1 MCETSNDLKEEIV
14 TDDDGAVFALVENGR
29 MIVKVPNVKTYRIP
43 EDVYRMSVDALDGC
57 TELEELDVP
66 YNVSDYEL
74 EKALEHCKM
83 KPCVRH
89 WNWTYNCKRSE
100 ELERDIAQGWSD
112 EQGFVYSQDRKRLLR
127 AAPIVDEYWIPEG
140 VERIERLAFI
150 GCRFETLHV
159 PYTCRLDQVS
169 GDDCPIFGSERIAG
183 CVIEWDEPYSMQD
196 TNTNSL
202 CISDSEEEVEKDH
215 VKYSHNMKR
224 LLGANIDFNEN
235 KYEVPDDVETIC
247 DMAFAFCPKHLTLI
261 IPHSVK
267 VIGENVFG
275 PNGGSIIIR

>member
-29 MIVKVPNVKTYRIP
+29 MMVKVPNVKTYRIP
-43 EDVYRMSVDALDGC
+43 EEVYRMSVDALDGC
-57 TELEELDVP
+57 TELHELDVP
-66 YNVSDYEL
+66 YNVSVYEL
-74 EKALEHCKM
+74 EEALKHCKT

-89 WNWTYNCKRSE
+89 WNWTYDSKRSE
-100 ELERDIAQGWSD
+100 EQERDIAQGWSD
-112 EQGFVYSQDRKRLLR
+112 EQGFVYSQDHKRLLR

-140 VERIERLAFI
+140 VERIERLAFV

-224 LLGANIDFNEN
+224 LLVATIRFDEDI
-235 KYEVPDDVETIC
+235 YEVPDGVETIC
-247 DMAFAFCPKHLTLI
+247 DMAFAICPRYLTLI
-261 IPHSVK
+261 IPRSVK
-267 VIGENVFG
+267 VIGKNVFG
-275 PNGGSIIIR
+275 SCGGKIKIR

>member
-1 MCETSNDLKEEIV
+1 MCKTSSDLKEEIV
-14 TDDDGAVFALVENGR
+14 TDDDGAVFALVENRR
-29 MIVKVPNVKTYRIP
+29 MMVKVPNVKTYRIP
-43 EDVYRMSVDALDGC
+43 EDVYRMAFDALDGC
-57 TELEELDVP
+57 TELEVLDVP
-66 YNVSDYEL
+66 YKISVYEL
-74 EKALEHCKM
+74 EEALEHCKTN
-83 KPCVRH
+83 PCVRH
-89 WNWTYNCKRSE
+89 WNWAYDSKRSE
-100 ELERDIAQGWSD
+100 MLERAIAQGWCD

-127 AAPIVDEYWIPEG
+127 AALIGDEYWIPEG

-169 GDDCPIFGSERIAG
+169 EDDYPIFGSERVAG
-183 CVIEWDEPYSMQD
+183 CVIEWDKPYEMED
-196 TNTNSL
+196 EITNSL
-202 CISDSEEEVEKDH
+202 CINDYEGIIEKDF
-215 VKYSHNMKR
+215 VRYSHNMKR
-224 LLGANIDFNEN
+224 LLEANIDFNEN
-235 KYEVPDDVETIC
+235 KYEVPDGVETIC